1 MEKKCKRFGE
11 KMNFKLDQIVKFKN
25 KKYRIKMIEW
35 NRKENIP
42 ETYHITDEKRTIKIS
57 KKELEKYNRRKT

>member
-1 MEKKCKRFGE
+1 MIVVIFNI
-11 KMNFKLDQIVKFKN
+11 MNFKLDQIVKFKN

-42 ETYHITDEKRTIKIS
+42 EIYHITNEKQTIKIS
-57 KKELEKYNRRKT
+57 KSELEKYNRRKEC